1 MIVSFDLDETL
12 FVNPAAVSIEE
23 APPFPRSVLYPDRLR
38 KGAPEFLRWMHESGI
53 QVWIYTT
60 SNRSERYIRHYFRFY
75 GVQIDQVVNA
85 ARHEKEVQR
94 NRKDPLPSKYPAYYH
109 IDLHVDDE
117 MNVYQNGVSHGF
129 RVFLLHDEDPQWTSK
144 LRQEIE
150 RIRRIKEQQ

>member
-117 MNVYQNGVSHGF
+117 MNVYQNGVAYGF
-129 RVFLLHDEDPQWTSK
+129 RVFLLHDEDPQWTDK

-150 RIRRIKEQQ
+150 RIRRIKESS